1 MRDLRYPLIYGP
13 GCLTRLTRPRRV
25 DRSVLP
31 LLCLG
36 FLVLQLDRMNL
47 ASALTAGYADDIG
60 VDQDTINLGNQLMFL
75 GTVLFEIPSNV
86 LLQKVF
92 VTSSLGAPRP
102 CPELL

>member
-1 MRDLRYPLIYGP
+1 M
-13 GCLTRLTRPRRV
+13 RLTQPRRI

-60 VDQDTINLGNQLMFL
+60 VGQDTINLGNQLMFL
-75 GTVLFEIPSNV
+75 GTVVFEIPSNL
-86 LLQKVF
+86 LLQKVL
-92 VTSSLGAPRP
+92 SSLGARFPAGCPR
-102 CPELL
+102 